1 MKLAA
6 TIILPRWVDQPL
18 AKMEVLS
25 VSRRDDHSQWGLP
38 GGKVDPG
45 ESVMDAVC
53 RETLEETGLAFT
65 PESLIPIYSGTSAG
79 DNDFWT
85 ATYFVNES
93 LHHSGPMIKAE
104 AGLLVGWQP
113 LISLCDPNKSPF
125 AAYNVIAFEA
135 LRQYRREIW
144 AHA

>member
-1 MKLAA
+1 LKLAA
-6 TIILPRWVDQPL
+6 TIILPRWIDVPL
-18 AKMEVLS
+18 RDMEVLS

-65 PESLIPIYSGTSAG
+65 TAMLIPIYSGTSAG
-79 DNDFWT
+79 DKDFWT
-85 ATYFVNES
+85 ATYLVNES
-93 LHHSGPMIKAE
+93 MHHSGSMIKAE

-125 AAYNVIAFEA
+125 AAYNVLAFEA
-135 LRQYRREIW
+135 LRQYRGESW